1 MNVNKL
7 RNFLDRPNN
16 ALFITGALEQ
26 HHWLAHPNSVL
37 WVNHNGRARR
47 ILGAE
52 ETSAQRSSQNSPP
65 GNTPSAKPNEKGEV
79 VLWQNVQKRLANDLR
94 AIPQGYVTLASFDA
108 SPNSPEPLRTGNS
121 YTIEGM
127 PGSENPFVTTFVT
140 IVLLV
145 TLAYNLIG
153 FMQSKDTPKQL
164 AGNDGEKGPQ
174 AKDKTRHQQG
184 SAARVGTV
192 LART

>member
-1 MNVNKL
+1 MNVKKL

-16 ALFITGALEQ
+16 ALFVTGALE
-26 HHWLAHPNSVL
+26 HHRWLEHPNSVL

-52 ETSAQRSSQNSPP
+52 ETTAQRPAQGATSPTTSTP
-65 GNTPSAKPNEKGEV
+65 GAKPNEKGEAV
-79 VLWQNVQKRLANDLR
+79 PWPNVQKLLTSDLR

-108 SPNSPEPLRTGNS
+108 SPNSPEPMRTGDS
-121 YTIEGM
+121 YAIEGM
-127 PGSENPFVTTFVT
+127 PGCENPFVTTFVT

-153 FMQSKDTPKQL
+153 FARST
-164 AGNDGEKGPQ
+164 
-174 AKDKTRHQQG
+174 DKP
-184 SAARVGTV
+184 SADSHPRD
-192 LART
+192 

>member
-1 MNVNKL
+1 MNVKKL

-16 ALFITGALEQ
+16 ALFVTGALE
-26 HHWLAHPNSVL
+26 HHRWLEHPNSVL

-52 ETSAQRSSQNSPP
+52 ESTAQRTAQSAPP
-65 GNTPSAKPNEKGEV
+65 ANTPGTKPNEKGEV
-79 VLWQNVQKRLANDLR
+79 VPWPNVQKRLANDLR

-121 YTIEGM
+121 YAIEGM

-153 FMQSKDTPKQL
+153 FMQSKDKPS
-164 AGNDGEKGPQ
+164 AE
-174 AKDKTRHQQG
+174 RHV
-184 SAARVGTV
+184 RN
-192 LART
+192 